1 METNATPAGSPA
13 TAPVTVPPAR
23 PEATYTAGDGVP
35 QLLTPEFMAKL
46 GALSVVSKK
55 ILAGKLRGERR
66 SKKRGESIEFADHR
80 QYSQGD
86 DLRRID
92 WNLYGRLEKLFLK
105 LFLAEEDLSVYVLVD
120 GSRSMNY
127 GSINKFDYARKVA
140 AAVSY
145 IGISNLDRVTVT
157 VDVGGRDTTLTNLR
171 GKNNVFRLFSIL
183 SQLQPEGRV
192 NLTESVRRFVLK
204 NRRPGVMLL
213 ISDFLDP
220 EGFETPLKTLTAARM
235 DTFAVHVLAKEEVEP
250 VLTGDFM
257 LVDSET
263 GEKLDVT
270 ASRRLIENYQKTVK
284 GFCSSLQ
291 EFCAQ
296 RGVSYLFATTDL
308 PFEALVLNYLRTAGL
323 VR

>member
-1 METNATPAGSPA
+1 M
-13 TAPVTVPPAR
+13 AR
-23 PEATYTAGDGVP
+23 
-35 QLLTPEFMAKL
+35 L
-46 GALSVVSKK
+46 GALGLVSRK

-66 SKKRGESIEFADHR
+66 SKKRGESLEFADHR

-92 WNLYGRLEKLFLK
+92 WNLYGRLERLFLK
-105 LFLAEEDLSVYVLVD
+105 LFLAEEDLSVYLIID
-120 GSRSMNY
+120 GSCSMNF

-140 AAVSY
+140 AAISY
-145 IGISNLDRVTVT
+145 IGICNLDRVTLSVNAGNKEH
-157 VDVGGRDTTLTNLR
+157 VLSNIR
-171 GKNNVFRLFSIL
+171 GKKQVFRLFDFL
-183 SQLQPEGRV
+183 SKIEPDGGTDLLEA
-192 NLTESVRRFVLK
+192 TRRFVIR
-204 NRRPGVMLL
+204 NRRPGVLLL

-220 EGFETPLKTLTAARM
+220 EGFEAPLKTLIGSRM
-235 DTFAVHVLAKEEVEP
+235 DVFAVHVLAQEEIDP
-250 VLTGDFM
+250 VLTGDFL

-270 ASRRLIENYQKTVK
+270 ASRRLVENYQKTVR

-291 EFCAQ
+291 TFCAG
-296 RGVSYLFATTDL
+296 RGISYLFASTDL

>member
-1 METNATPAGSPA
+1 MVDESAIFSNMP
-13 TAPVTVPPAR
+13 VPPAL
-23 PEATYTAGDGVP
+23 PAEAEAPPSSGSVP

-46 GALSVVSKK
+46 GALGVVSKK

-105 LFLAEEDLSVYVLVD
+105 LFLAEEDLSVYLLID
-120 GSRSMNY
+120 ASRSMDF
-127 GSINKFDYARKVA
+127 GSVNKFDYARKVA
-140 AAVSY
+140 AAVAY
-145 IGISNLDRVTVT
+145 IGISNLDRVSLTVNA
-157 VDVGGRDTTLTNLR
+157 GGKEHTLSNIR
-171 GKNNVFRLFSIL
+171 GKNQVFRLFDFL
-183 SQLQPEGRV
+183 SKIKPDGGTDLADAAK
-192 NLTESVRRFVLK
+192 RFVIR
-204 NRRPGVMLL
+204 NRRPGVVLM

-220 EGFETPLKTLTAARM
+220 QGFEAPLRVLAGNRM
-235 DTFAVHVLAKEEVEP
+235 DVFAVHILAKEEVDP
-250 VLTGDFM
+250 VLTGDFL

-263 GEKLDVT
+263 GDRLDVT
-270 ASRRLIENYQKTVK
+270 ASRRLVENYQKTVR

-291 EFCAQ
+291 QFCAA
-296 RGVSYLFATTDL
+296 RGIAYLFASTEL
-308 PFEALVLNYLRTAGL
+308 PFEALVLSYLRTAGL

>member
-1 METNATPAGSPA
+1 MADETT
-13 TAPVTVPPAR
+13 TAPPVPLDAVS
-23 PEATYTAGDGVP
+23 GVP
-35 QLLTPEFMAKL
+35 QLLSPEFMAKL

-55 ILAGKLRGERR
+55 ILSGKLRGERR
-66 SKKRGESIEFADHR
+66 SKKRGESLEFADHR

-120 GSRSMNY
+120 GSRSMNF
-127 GSINKFDYARKVA
+127 GSVNKFDYARKVA

-145 IGISNLDRVTVT
+145 IGICNLDRVTLT
-157 VDVGGRDTTLTNLR
+157 VDVGGKDTTLSNMR
-171 GKNNVFRLFSIL
+171 GKNQVFRLFDTL
-183 SQLQPEGRV
+183 SKLQPDGRV

-204 NRRPGVMLL
+204 NRRPGVVLL
-213 ISDFLDP
+213 ISDFLDAD
-220 EGFETPLKTLTAARM
+220 GFEAPLKTLVAARM
-235 DTFAVHVLAKEEVEP
+235 DAFAVHVLAKEEVEP
-250 VLTGDFM
+250 VLTGDFL

-270 ASRRLIENYQKTVK
+270 ASRRLVENYQKTVR

-291 EFCAQ
+291 EFCSQ

>member
-1 METNATPAGSPA
+1 MADETTTASVPTPPP
-13 TAPVTVPPAR
+13 APVSAS
-23 PEATYTAGDGVP
+23 GIP
-35 QLLTPEFMAKL
+35 QLLSPEFMAKL

-55 ILAGKLRGERR
+55 ILSGKLRGERR
-66 SKKRGESIEFADHR
+66 SKKRGESLEFADHR

-105 LFLAEEDLSVYVLVD
+105 LFLAEEDLSVYLLVD
-120 GSRSMNY
+120 GSRSMNF

-145 IGISNLDRVTVT
+145 IGICNLDRVTLT
-157 VDVGGRDTTLTNLR
+157 VDVGGRDTTLSNLR
-171 GKNNVFRLFSIL
+171 GKNNVFRLFDTL
-183 SQLQPEGRV
+183 GKLNPDGRV

-204 NRRPGVMLL
+204 NRRPGVVLL

-220 EGFETPLKTLTAARM
+220 DGFETPLKTLVAARM
-235 DTFAVHVLAKEEVEP
+235 DAFAVHVLAKEEVDP

-257 LVDSET
+257 LVDSES

-270 ASRRLIENYQKTVK
+270 ASRRLVENYQKTVR

-291 EFCAQ
+291 EFCSQ